1 MYATG
6 LYAFVYRT
14 KYDLKIAGYGL
25 LLCVA
30 PCVVLNNNLKSS
42 INIKQYLFRFVFE
55 LFYTVR

>member
-42 INIKQYLFRFVFE
+42 ININNIYLDSCSN
-55 LFYTVR
+55 YG